1 MISRG
6 QWCHAMMETN
16 EMDRFAIYNEAFAK
30 ALATA
35 SVIAGDVAWDKTYCE
50 HLKSFFDQWPAEP
63 SMEAAHNHAAARSGL
78 ADYSTLAP
86 VAIAAIETL
95 AKVYAQLKKVVD
107 DTPAPLPYREAV
119 DIEDTVLAPN
129 VGPLD
134 VVSYAP
140 AAVPT
145 IDAAPLESVD
155 PAPADGVLD
164 PDGLPPNDVAPPVK
178 ASKRA

>member
-1 MISRG
+1 
-6 QWCHAMMETN
+6 MMESD
-16 EMDRFAIYNEAFAK
+16 MDYSKYDEAFAK
-30 ALATA
+30 ALETA
-35 SVIAGDVAWDKTYCE
+35 KTIVPDVTWRDDYCE
-50 HLKSFFDQWPAEP
+50 HIKSFFDQWPAEP
-63 SMEAAHNHAAARSGL
+63 SIEAAHNHAAARSPNIANFKNL
-78 ADYSTLAP
+78 SILSP
-86 VAIAAIETL
+86 QFVAAIETL
-95 AKVYAQLKKVVD
+95 RTVYAQLKKVVD

-140 AAVPT
+140 AAAPT
-145 IDAAPLESVD
+145 IEPAPVAAVPGFD
-155 PAPADGVLD
+155 PVPADGVLD